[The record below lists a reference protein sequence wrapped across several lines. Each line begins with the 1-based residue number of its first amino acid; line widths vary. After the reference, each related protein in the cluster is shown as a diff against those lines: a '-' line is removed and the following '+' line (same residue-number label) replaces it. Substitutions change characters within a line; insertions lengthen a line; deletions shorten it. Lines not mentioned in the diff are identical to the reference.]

1 MQQVAALES
10 SVLVLNKFF
19 MALHVISA
27 KRAFVLLCKESAE
40 VISVDDGKFSSY
52 NFETWK
58 DVSLYKVKSG
68 LPDEDNTSWVRTVSF
83 EIAVPKIIRL
93 LFYEKLPQ
101 SNVKFNRRNIFAR
114 DENKCQYCGRRFPTS
129 ELSLDHIVPKAYN
142 GNTTWTNIVCA
153 CTDCNKKKGGRTPIQ
168 AHTIFVHVVF
178 PLYAF
183 GTMWSKLSSDVGNR
197 RPQYWHL
204 FSSRAKMFRLLNFTL
219 DCGSFS

>member
-52 NFETWK
+52 NFESWK

-68 LPDEDNTSWVRTVSF
+68 LPDEDNTSWIRTVSF
-83 EIAVPKIIRL
+83 EIEVPKIIRL
-93 LFYEKLPQ
+93 LFYEKLPR

-114 DENKCQYCGRRFPTS
+114 DENKCQYCGKRFPTS
-129 ELSLDHIVPKAYN
+129 ELSLDHIVPKAYD
-142 GNTTWTNIVCA
+142 GKTTWTNIVCA

-168 AHTIFVHVVF
+168 A
-178 PLYAF
+178 
-183 GTMWSKLSSDVGNR
+183 GMKLIR
-197 RPQYWHL
+197 RPAKPKHSPILSLKLRSDRYRSWKQFLDEAYWSVPL
-204 FSSRAKMFRLLNFTL
+204 K
-219 DCGSFS
+219 

>member
-27 KRAFVLLCKESAE
+27 KRAFVLLCKETAE

-68 LPDEDNTSWVRTVSF
+68 LPDEDNTSWIRTVSF

-168 AHTIFVHVVF
+168 ARMKLIRKPVKPKHSPILSLKLCSDKYRSWKQFLDEAYWSV
-178 PLYAF
+178 PL
-183 GTMWSKLSSDVGNR
+183 K
-197 RPQYWHL
+197 
-204 FSSRAKMFRLLNFTL
+204 
-219 DCGSFS
+219 

>member
-1 MQQVAALES
+1 MHQVAALES

-27 KRAFVLLCKESAE
+27 KRAFVLLCKEAAE

-168 AHTIFVHVVF
+168 ARMKLIRKPVKPKHSPILSLKLCSDKYRSWKQFLDEAYWSV
-178 PLYAF
+178 PL
-183 GTMWSKLSSDVGNR
+183 K
-197 RPQYWHL
+197 
-204 FSSRAKMFRLLNFTL
+204 
-219 DCGSFS
+219 

>member
-1 MQQVAALES
+1 MQQIAALET

-27 KRAFVLLCKESAE
+27 KRAFVLLCKETAE

-52 NFETWK
+52 NFDTWK

-68 LPDEDNTSWVRTVSF
+68 LPDEDNTSWIRTVSF

-153 CTDCNKKKGGRTPIQ
+153 CTDCNKKKGGRTPIE
-168 AHTIFVHVVF
+168 ARMKLIRKPVKPKHSPI
-178 PLYAF
+178 L
-183 GTMWSKLSSDVGNR
+183 SLKLSSDKYR
-197 RPQYWHL
+197 SWKQFLDEAYWSVPL
-204 FSSRAKMFRLLNFTL
+204 K
-219 DCGSFS
+219 

>member
-1 MQQVAALES
+1 MHQVAALES

-27 KRAFVLLCKESAE
+27 KRAFVLLCKEAAE

-68 LPDEDNTSWVRTVSF
+68 LPDEDNTSWIRTVSF

-168 AHTIFVHVVF
+168 ARMKLIRKPVKPKHSPILSLKLCSDKYRSWKQFLDEAYWSV
-178 PLYAF
+178 PL
-183 GTMWSKLSSDVGNR
+183 K
-197 RPQYWHL
+197 
-204 FSSRAKMFRLLNFTL
+204 
-219 DCGSFS
+219 